1 MPFDVLGRTRTTMIV
16 KKSVRK
22 AEPKGLAKLAQNI
35 RAKGSMLEIIHRE

>member
-16 KKSVRK
+16 KKSNRNAVPRGIANLSK
-22 AEPKGLAKLAQNI
+22 NI